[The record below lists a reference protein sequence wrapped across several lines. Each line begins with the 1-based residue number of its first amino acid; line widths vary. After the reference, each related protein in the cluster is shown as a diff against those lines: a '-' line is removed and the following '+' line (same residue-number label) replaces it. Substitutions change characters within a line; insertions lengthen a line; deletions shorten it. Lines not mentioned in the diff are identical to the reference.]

1 MMHHSLRHNDHQ
13 RYGTGTA
20 PNVYWDR
27 QLKMQAAK
35 ILPGEYF
42 STGHDLVLVTVLGSC
57 VAACIRDP
65 GARIGGMNHFMLP
78 EAGRDVDSVMGAPAR
93 YGAYA
98 MEILINELVKLGA
111 RRSALEAKV
120 FGGGNVL
127 HNLTLSSVGTR
138 NAEFVL
144 RFLTTERIPVLAQD
158 LASNYAR
165 KVYYYPSTGRVRLKM
180 IRDMHN
186 QTILQRER
194 EYSRRIEVQ
203 PVGGEVELF

>member
-1 MMHHSLRHNDHQ
+1 MTHHHARRNDREQ
-13 RYGTGTA
+13 YGTGTA
-20 PNVYWDR
+20 PNIYWDR
-27 QLKMQAAK
+27 QLDMQAAK

-42 STGHDLVLVTVLGSC
+42 ITGRDLVLVTVLGSC

-78 EAGRDVDSVMGAPAR
+78 EAGKDADSMLGAPAR

-98 MEILINELVKLGA
+98 MEVLINEIVKLGA
-111 RRSALEAKV
+111 RRGALEAKV

-127 HNLTLSSVGTR
+127 RNLTMSQVGSR

-144 RFLTTERIPVLAQD
+144 KFLATERIPVLAQD
-158 LASNYAR
+158 LANDYAR

-194 EYSRRIEVQ
+194 EYGKRIEVQ
-203 PVGGEVELF
+203 PVGGDVELF

>member
-1 MMHHSLRHNDHQ
+1 MSHHASHRNDHHEF
-13 RYGTGTA
+13 GTGTA

-27 QLKMQAAK
+27 QLNMQAAK

-42 STGHDLVLVTVLGSC
+42 ITGRDLVLVTVLGSC

-78 EAGRDVDSVMGAPAR
+78 DAGREGDNLLGAPAR
-93 YGAYA
+93 YGTYA
-98 MEILINELVKLGA
+98 MEVLINEIVKMGA
-111 RRSALEAKV
+111 RRNSLEAKV

-127 HNLTLSSVGTR
+127 RNLTVTNVGSR

-144 RFLTTERIPVLAQD
+144 KFLATERIPVLAQD
-158 LASNYAR
+158 LAHDYAR
-165 KVYYYPSTGRVRLKM
+165 KVYYYPDSGRVRLKM

-194 EYSRRIEVQ
+194 EYVRRIEVQ
-203 PVGGEVELF
+203 PVGGDVELF

>member
-1 MMHHSLRHNDHQ
+1 MTHHAKHSNDYQ
-13 RYGTGTA
+13 QYGSGTA

-27 QLKMQAAK
+27 QHNMQAAK

-42 STGHDLVLVTVLGSC
+42 ITGRELVLVTVLGSC

-78 EAGRDVDSVMGAPAR
+78 EAGRDSDSLLGAPAR
-93 YGAYA
+93 YGTYA
-98 MEILINELVKLGA
+98 MEMLINEVVKMGA

-120 FGGGNVL
+120 FGGGNVMR
-127 HNLTLSSVGTR
+127 NLTMSNVGTR

-144 RFLTTERIPVLAQD
+144 KFLATERIPVLAQD
-158 LASNYAR
+158 LAQDYAR
-165 KVYYYPSTGRVRLKM
+165 KVYYYPQTGRVRLKM

-194 EYSRRIEVQ
+194 EYGRRIEVQ
-203 PVGGEVELF
+203 PVGGDVELF

>member
-1 MMHHSLRHNDHQ
+1 MTQQAKYRNDQ
-13 RYGTGTA
+13 QQYGTGTA
-20 PNVYWDR
+20 PNIYWDR
-27 QLKMQAAK
+27 QLDMQAAK

-42 STGHDLVLVTVLGSC
+42 ITGRDLVLVTVLGSC

-78 EAGRDVDSVMGAPAR
+78 EAGKESDGLMGAPAR

-98 MEILINELVKLGA
+98 MEMLINEVVKLGA

-127 HNLTLSSVGTR
+127 RNLTMTNVGSR

-144 RFLTTERIPVLAQD
+144 KFLATERIPVLAQD
-158 LASNYAR
+158 LESDYAR
-165 KVYYYPSTGRVRLKM
+165 KVYYFPQTGRVRLKM
-180 IRDMHN
+180 IRDLHN

-194 EYSRRIEVQ
+194 EYGKRIEVQ

>member
-1 MMHHSLRHNDHQ
+1 MSHHASHRNDHHEF
-13 RYGTGTA
+13 GTGTA

-27 QLKMQAAK
+27 QLNMQAAK

-42 STGHDLVLVTVLGSC
+42 ITGRDLVLVTVLGSC

-78 EAGRDVDSVMGAPAR
+78 DAGREGDSLLGAPAR
-93 YGAYA
+93 YGTYA
-98 MEILINELVKLGA
+98 MEVLINEIVKMGA
-111 RRSALEAKV
+111 RRNSLEAKV

-127 HNLTLSSVGTR
+127 RNLTVTNVGSR

-144 RFLTTERIPVLAQD
+144 KFLATERIPVLAKD
-158 LASNYAR
+158 LAHDYAR
-165 KVYYYPSTGRVRLKM
+165 KVYYYPDSGRVRLKM

-194 EYSRRIEVQ
+194 EYVRRIEVQ
-203 PVGGEVELF
+203 PVGGDVELF